1 MATSSEILVLIV
13 QRDGAHI
20 LLAYL
25 LCEFVLRR
33 VPNGHGCIRI
43 ASISVSRLLYVGSKF
58 VSKCMCH
65 VNMGA
70 GNLNTLV
77 MGMINSCSRIVLVLT
92 FQLLHGNLVALIVW
106 VISLLRMLDY
116 LVVVCLY
123 LLWLLVTLVA
133 DGPIVHFIANLL

>member
-1 MATSSEILVLIV
+1 
-13 QRDGAHI
+13 
-20 LLAYL
+20 
-25 LCEFVLRR
+25 
-33 VPNGHGCIRI
+33 
-43 ASISVSRLLYVGSKF
+43 
-58 VSKCMCH
+58 MCH